1 VTAAR
6 VGDVVITGLGAVTPV
21 GNDVLSTWDALQA
34 GRSGVREITSFDAS
48 ALPTRIA
55 GEVLGFD
62 PLAVMDAK
70 QARRSTRFAQLAVAA
85 ALEAVSDAGL
95 DLPGA
100 AGGLDL
106 PAGDHGPDVGAGAR
120 ALDFAAGAGHVPA
133 LRESTARSDT
143 DARVAAA
150 HLDQIAGRTGVVVNT
165 AAGAFGETGDGAQ
178 RFAEFGWRGMHG
190 DFVPAVI
197 PNMAACQVAM
207 RLGIHGPVTASALA
221 CASGNYAL
229 MEAARLIRAGE
240 ADVVLAGA
248 TDASVTPLMI
258 GSLSMMGALSTRN
271 DDPERA
277 SRPFDSD
284 RDGFV
289 YAEGAVM
296 FVVESAR
303 HAAER
308 GARSYARYLGGALT
322 CDAHHV
328 VAPHPGA
335 TYAAAAMRQALARA
349 GIPPTDLD
357 YVCAHGTSTRANDR
371 SETAALRSV
380 LGPHADSVA
389 VSSPKSMTG
398 HLIGAAGAL
407 SVLVGCL
414 AIRDGV
420 VPPTINLETADP
432 ECDLDYV
439 PKVARQMTVNTVLTN
454 AFGFGGQNC
463 SVVLGRV

>member
-1 VTAAR
+1 VTAGHE
-6 VGDVVITGLGAVTPV
+6 GDVVITGLGALTPV
-21 GNDVLSTWDALQA
+21 GNDVASTWDALQG
-34 GRSGVREITSFDAS
+34 GRSGIRQIASFDAS

-62 PLAVMDAK
+62 PLTVMDAK
-70 QARRSTRFAQLAVAA
+70 QVRRSSRFAQLAVAA
-85 ALEAVSDAGL
+85 ALQAVADAGL
-95 DLPGA
+95 DLGSGA
-100 AGGLDL
+100 AGAEPS
-106 PAGDHGPDVGAGAR
+106 PAASVTGAG
-120 ALDFAAGAGHVPA
+120 GP
-133 LRESTARSDT
+133 T
-143 DARVAAA
+143 DR
-150 HLDQIAGRTGVVVNT
+150 IGVVVNT
-165 AAGAFGETGDGAQ
+165 AAGAFGETGDGGV
-178 RFAEFGWRGMHG
+178 RFAELGWRAMHG

-207 RLGIHGPVTASALA
+207 RLGIHGPVTASVLA

-229 MEAARLIRAGE
+229 VEAARLIRSGE

-248 TDASVTPLMI
+248 ADASVTPLMI

-271 DDPERA
+271 DDPELA
-277 SRPFDSD
+277 SRPFDAE

-289 YAEGAVM
+289 YAEGAVI

-303 HAAER
+303 HAAAR
-308 GARSYARYLGGALT
+308 GARPYARYLGGALT

-328 VAPHPGA
+328 VAPHPDA
-335 TYAAAAMRQALARA
+335 TYAAAAMRQALGHA
-349 GIPPTDLD
+349 GIPPTELD

-371 SETAALRSV
+371 SETAALRTV
-380 LGPHADSVA
+380 LGSHADSVA

-439 PKVARQMTVNTVLTN
+439 PKVARQMPVNTVLTN

-463 SVVLGRV
+463 SVVLGRT